1 MSAAS
6 KVGKKV
12 LKIAAWVLGIIV
24 MIFLVLILCIRIP
37 AVQNYIVKQVTAFVA
52 GKTHTTV
59 TIGSIYIGFPSTV
72 IINEIFLDDLN
83 QDTLL
88 YAHEVRAGLGIYGL
102 IKGNISL
109 GDVSLEKV
117 IANISRNNT
126 DSTFNF
132 NFLIEA
138 LAGKKPKAANADTV
152 SKPVNLSVDDVS
164 LKEITFRFRDEIT
177 GIDLKTYLGD
187 VTIPINTLSI
197 DSLIF
202 EVGDI
207 EIHNSNIDLVM
218 FKTTPPDTSTT
229 IGAMPRFSA
238 DALKVTGLA
247 FHMSNTV
254 DSMDMYVK
262 SGDFNVTKPEFSLKS
277 NTIVAGN
284 VILAKASCMIF
295 NRKILT
301 DEAGGEKDSV
311 VFGDA
316 LFELPFAVD
325 VKNMDVSESVFAMK
339 NLASKPLEGFDP
351 QNMVLA
357 IHHFRSTDIYHN
369 NGTASV
375 KMLQA
380 SVSDRSGLTVKNLKG
395 DFKTDLKSITV
406 TNLSL
411 VTGNS
416 EINGDIH
423 AGYEGMKNLMSHP
436 AEAKLRVNL
445 KNTVV
450 SVKDLILF
458 NETLAEQEI
467 INKNR
472 DRKFLITMAA
482 SGTLG
487 NVSIKQLALRTA
499 HATAIQIN
507 GTIKGLPDPDK
518 MFLNLNV
525 NRITTTAQDIGDF
538 VTIPETVNLP
548 EHLLVTGKV
557 KGSLSTFNFDV
568 AAATNRGNV
577 TASGNLT
584 DLNANHPGYDIKVRL
599 SNMDVAYVLKN
610 EMYGPADLNASI
622 NGNGFQPETMN
633 TKFDLKSERITLK
646 GYEYNNISFTGTVI
660 NGELATKGAIAD
672 ENLDLTLT
680 ASVGLLKEKEF
691 YKAEINLKGID
702 LEALKFSDH
711 ELRANGTGIIN
722 VQGNALN
729 NLSGNVSIKDVL
741 IVKKGKNYP
750 IETLAV
756 ININENKKKN
766 VAIESSLLTARFDG
780 SISIDETAR
789 QLGVFFKRYFTS
801 DTIPLTPDLKE
812 QYFSFNVVI
821 KNAPVISEVFVP
833 GLESFIPGPIS
844 GSFVGAESKLNVDIQ
859 LPQVIY
865 SGIRIDSLSVKVDS
879 DVDKMNF
886 YVSLNR
892 LSMGDVELART
903 DFMATA
909 ADNKIHAGIIIANED
924 RVKLK
929 MKALIALGGKP
940 DYYKISVLEQGIIL
954 GNVKWVVP
962 ADNYIEVG
970 GPFPQ
975 FHNFSLTNKQ
985 QSVFIDKP
993 ASNGGE
999 GIGFN
1004 FNDFKIGILS
1014 SIIERDTSFLDGILN
1029 GQLDLI
1035 KEKEGSGIVADI
1047 KLDKFTFRGTT
1058 VGDLALSATSE
1069 GRSKYNVNL
1078 RLTGN
1083 GNDLVAKGSYDADTI
1098 GGRVNADVDINKLL
1112 LKSIEPFTNGQITRS
1127 KGYLEGS
1134 FSVSGPVTLPAID
1147 GTLNFEDAGV
1157 NVTYLNNYL
1166 NLKNE
1171 AIRIDEEGIYLDA
1184 FTITDT
1190 LNHTAVLDGKITIE
1204 DLTNPEFFVDLKTDK
1219 FLAMNTLQKN
1229 NNLFFG
1235 TLIISSNIK
1244 IRGDMNLP
1252 VITSNVK
1259 LLEGSSFTFVVP
1271 ENTLLTERGE
1281 EDVTFTDPYNR
1292 VNPIMK
1298 RESEQDTFK
1307 AEIKG
1312 FDITSNVEITKET
1325 TLRILVDQESGD
1337 SLVIKGDATMS
1348 FSIDPSGKTSLTG
1361 GFEINEGSYRVS
1373 LQNLV
1378 KRNFEIT
1385 KGSSIN
1391 WRGDILDAEINID
1404 AVNTVNAVPLE
1415 LVADQVAGLTEQEIN
1430 KYRQRLPFQVILHMR
1445 GELMRPEINFEISLR
1460 PEDQGVLNGTVYA
1473 KLTLLNQD
1481 PSELNKQVFALLVL
1495 NRFIQENPF
1504 NNESGGGL
1512 AYVARNSVSKFLSQ
1526 QLNIFA
1532 EQFIKGVELN
1542 FDVQSYEE
1550 YTTGSVEGRTEVNIG
1565 ASKRFFDNRLIV
1577 QISGNVDVEGERTKQ
1592 NDVSNLAGD
1601 IVLEYLLTEDGRYR
1615 LRVFRKDQYA
1625 GVLDGEV
1632 KEAGIGLLYT
1642 RDFDK
1647 WDDLFSKPEE
1657 EKPINP

>member
-6 KVGKKV
+6 KVGIKV
-12 LKIAAWVLGIIV
+12 LKIAAWVLGIILT
-24 MIFLVLILCIRIP
+24 IFIVLFLSIRIP

-52 GKTHTTV
+52 GKTNTTV

-72 IINEIFLDDLN
+72 IVNEIFLDDLN
-83 QDTLL
+83 NDTLL
-88 YAHEVRAGLGIYGL
+88 YAREVRAGLGIYGL
-102 IKGNISL
+102 IKGDISL

-117 IANISRNNT
+117 VANISRNDR

-138 LAGKKPKAANADTV
+138 LAGNKTATPVEDTA
-152 SKPVNLSVDDVS
+152 SKPVNLSVDDIT
-164 LKEITFRFRDEIT
+164 LREITFRFRDDVT
-177 GIDLKTYLGD
+177 GIELKTYLGD
-187 VTIPINTLSI
+187 VTIPMHELDL

-202 EVGDI
+202 EAGDI
-207 EIHNSNIDLVM
+207 EIHNSTIDLVM
-218 FKTTPPDTSTT
+218 FKTTPDDTTTST
-229 IGAMPRFSA
+229 GALPRFSA
-238 DALKVTGLA
+238 DGLNVTGLA
-247 FHMSNTV
+247 FHMSNAV

-262 SGDFNVTKPEFSLKS
+262 SGDFNVSKAEFNLKS
-277 NTIVAGN
+277 NAIVAST
-284 VILAKASCMIF
+284 VSLDRASCMIF
-295 NRKILT
+295 NRKLINT
-301 DEAGGEKDSV
+301 ETASEPESP
-311 VFGDA
+311 GDA
-316 LFELPFAVD
+316 LFELPFSID
-325 VKNMDVSESVFAMK
+325 VNKMDVTESVFALK
-339 NLASKPLEGFDP
+339 DVTAKKSKEFDP
-351 QNMVLA
+351 MNMVLA
-357 IHHFRSTDIYHN
+357 IHRFNVKDVYHD
-369 NGTASV
+369 NGTARIN
-375 KMLQA
+375 LLHA
-380 SVSDRSGLTVKNLKG
+380 SVTDRSGLAVKSLKG
-395 DFKTDLKSITV
+395 EFKTDPESVSV

-416 EINGDIH
+416 EINGDLY
-423 AGYEGMKNLMSHP
+423 ADFDDLQRLASHP
-436 AEAKLRVNL
+436 AEARLRVNL

-450 SVKDLILF
+450 SVKDLLLF
-458 NETLAEQEI
+458 NEALAQQEI
-467 INKNR
+467 ISKNR
-472 DRKFLITMAA
+472 ERKFLISMAA

-487 NVSIKQLALRTA
+487 NIRIKQLALRTA
-499 HATAIQIN
+499 NATAIQIN
-507 GTIKGLPDPDK
+507 GTVTGLPDADK
-518 MFLNLNV
+518 MHLNLTA
-525 NRITTTAQDIGDF
+525 NRITTTSDDIAAF

-548 EHLLVTGKV
+548 EHLLIKGKF
-557 KGSLSTFNFDV
+557 KGTLSTFNYNV
-568 AAATNRGNV
+568 AAATNRGNII
-577 TASGNLT
+577 ASGMFNNLQGT
-584 DLNANHPGYDIKVRL
+584 RPGYEVKAQL
-599 SNMDVAYVLKN
+599 KEMDVAYLLKN
-610 EMYGPADLNASI
+610 DMFGPSNIKATV
-622 NGNGFQPETMN
+622 NGKGFQPETMD
-633 TKFDLKSERITLK
+633 TEFDLESEKITVQ
-646 GYEYNNISFTGTVI
+646 GYEYNNIAFKGTI
-660 NGELATKGAIAD
+660 KNGELATTGAVAD
-672 ENLDLTLT
+672 ENLDVTLK
-680 ASVGLLKEKEF
+680 ASLGLLKEKEF

-702 LEALKFSDH
+702 LEALHFSDH

-722 VQGNALN
+722 VKGNSIN

-750 IETLAV
+750 IENLAV

-780 SISIDETAR
+780 SISVDETAR
-789 QLGVFFKRYFTS
+789 QLGVFFKRYFTT
-801 DTIPLTPDLKE
+801 DTVPLMPDLKE
-812 QYFSFNVVI
+812 QFFSFNVVI

-844 GSFVGAESKLNVDIQ
+844 GKFVGAESKLMVNVQ

-865 SGIRIDSLSVKVDS
+865 NGIRIDSLNVRVDS
-879 DVDKMNF
+879 DVDKLVF
-886 YVSLNR
+886 LASLNR
-892 LSMGDVELART
+892 LSMGDIELART
-903 DFMATA
+903 DIIATA
-909 ADNKIHAGIIIANED
+909 ADNKIHTGIIIAKED
-924 RVKLK
+924 NVKLR
-929 MKALIALGGKP
+929 MKALISLGSKTE
-940 DYYKISVLEQGIIL
+940 YYKISILEKGIIL
-954 GNVKWVVP
+954 DDEQWVVP
-962 ADNYIEVG
+962 EDNYIEVG
-970 GPFPQ
+970 GPIPK
-975 FHNFSLTNKQ
+975 FHNFSLTNNK
-985 QSVFIDKP
+985 QSVYIDKP
-993 ASNGGE
+993 ASSDAE

-1004 FNDFKIGILS
+1004 FNDFKIGIIS
-1014 SIIERDTSFLDGILN
+1014 SIIERDSAFIGGILN

-1035 KEKEGSGIVADI
+1035 REKEGSGLVADI

-1058 VGDLALSATSE
+1058 VGDLVLNATSE

-1078 RLTGN
+1078 KMTGN
-1083 GNDLVAKGSYDADTI
+1083 GNNLVAKGSYEADTI
-1098 GGRVNADVDINKLL
+1098 GGRINADVDINKLL
-1112 LKSIEPFTNGQITRS
+1112 LKSVEPFTDGQITRS
-1127 KGYLEGS
+1127 KGFMEGS
-1134 FSVSGPVTLPAID
+1134 FTVTGPVSLPTID
-1147 GTLNFEDAGV
+1147 GMLSFEDAGV

-1171 AIRIDEEGIYLDA
+1171 EIRFDEEGIYLDA
-1184 FTITDT
+1184 FTITDS

-1204 DLTNPEFFVDLKTDK
+1204 ELTNPKFFIDLKTDR
-1219 FLAMNTLQKN
+1219 FLAMNTVSEN
-1229 NNLFFG
+1229 NDLFFG

-1271 ENTLLTERGE
+1271 ENTVLTERGE
-1281 EDVTFTDPYNR
+1281 EDVAFTDPYNR

-1378 KRNFEIT
+1378 KRSFEIT

-1391 WRGDILDAEINID
+1391 WRGDIMDAEINID
-1404 AVNTVNAVPLE
+1404 AVNIVNAVPLE

-1430 KYRQRLPFQVILHMR
+1430 AYRQRLPFQVILHMT
-1445 GELMRPEINFEISLR
+1445 GELLRPEISFEISLR

-1565 ASKRFFDNRLIV
+1565 ASKKFFDNRLIV
-1577 QISGNVDVEGERTKQ
+1577 QVSGNVDVEGERTKQ

-1632 KEAGIGLLYT
+1632 KEAGVGVLYT

-1647 WDDLFSKPEE
+1647 WENLFSKPEE
-1657 EKPINP
+1657 QKPINP